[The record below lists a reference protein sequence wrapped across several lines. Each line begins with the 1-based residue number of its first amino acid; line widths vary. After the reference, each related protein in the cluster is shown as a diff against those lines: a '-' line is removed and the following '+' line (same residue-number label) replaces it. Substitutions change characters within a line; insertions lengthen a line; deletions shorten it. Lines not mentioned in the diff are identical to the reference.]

1 MSEKEIILMQLFE
14 IDIALLKA
22 KEVIETQK
30 RIGYMT
36 PQLAMRFQQ
45 LFTNLYGL
53 MENRTKLIE
62 IVNSKYGLNIK

>member
-36 PQLAMRFQQ
+36 PKLAMHFQQ

-62 IVNSKYGLNIK
+62 IANSKYGLNIK

>member
-36 PQLAMRFQQ
+36 PQLAMHFQQ

-53 MENRTKLIE
+53 MENRAKLVE
-62 IVNSKYGLNIK
+62 IANSEYGLNIK